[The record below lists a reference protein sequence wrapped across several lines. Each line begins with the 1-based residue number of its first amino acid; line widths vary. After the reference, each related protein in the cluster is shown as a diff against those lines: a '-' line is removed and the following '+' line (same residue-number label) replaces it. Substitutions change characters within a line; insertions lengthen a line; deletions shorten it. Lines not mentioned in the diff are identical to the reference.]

1 MEQHQQDLSDPIAAK
16 LRDTATME
24 KIMQRAVKEAV
35 DKAQRLGF
43 LPTPPSPTT
52 KSEP

>member
-1 MEQHQQDLSDPIAAK
+1 MEQHQQDLSDPIASK
-16 LRDTATME
+16 LRDTAAME
-24 KIMQRAVKEAV
+24 KIMQQAVKEAV

-43 LPTPPSPTT
+43 LPAPPSAVA